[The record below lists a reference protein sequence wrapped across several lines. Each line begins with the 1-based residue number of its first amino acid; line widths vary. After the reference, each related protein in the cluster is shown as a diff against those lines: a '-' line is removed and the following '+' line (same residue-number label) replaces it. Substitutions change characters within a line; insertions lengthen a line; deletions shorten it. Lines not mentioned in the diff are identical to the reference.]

1 MSRCDRCEK
10 EINTMLITNK
20 RQFDG
25 GTLVVTDVPV
35 QKCDCDEQM
44 MLNDG
49 ALIAGY
55 ARLLVDRSII
65 GEITVNFQDL
75 KRKFSVQDFL
85 PKQAQQH

>member
-1 MSRCDRCEK
+1 MSQCGRCKK

-35 QKCDCDEQM
+35 QKCECDEQM
-44 MLNDG
+44 LLNDS

-55 ARLLVDRSII
+55 VRLLVDRSII
-65 GEITVNFQDL
+65 GEIIVSMQDL
-75 KRKFSVQDFL
+75 KQKFTIQDFL
-85 PKQAQQH
+85 PKEAQQH